1 MFVAR
6 CLRTIGV
13 VFLSVATQKD
23 PNYVAVLT
31 SRDEALKKKKKT
43 MVEGRVARFS
53 RVGDVSV

>member
-31 SRDEALKKKKKT
+31 SRDEALIKK
-43 MVEGRVARFS
+43 
-53 RVGDVSV
+53 